1 MALSAEQRFR
11 VAVGVLGAIGGEVA
25 ARLDQGIPGLRLTA
39 VAARDVDKAQRRMV
53 AFREAVPVVSLGELA
68 GDATWWWSACPPAC
82 LPRSPRRRSGLGGY
96 SCR

>member
-39 VAARDVDKAQRRMV
+39 VAAREVDKAQRRM
-53 AFREAVPVVSLGELA
+53 ASFRETVP
-68 GDATWWWSACPPAC
+68 TPPY
-82 LPRSPRRRSGLGGY
+82 PSTPE
-96 SCR
+96 